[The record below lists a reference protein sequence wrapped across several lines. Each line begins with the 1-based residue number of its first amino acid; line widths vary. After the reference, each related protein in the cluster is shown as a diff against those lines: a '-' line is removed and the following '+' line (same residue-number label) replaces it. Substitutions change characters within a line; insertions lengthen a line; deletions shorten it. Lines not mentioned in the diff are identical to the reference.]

1 MIAAR
6 WLAGLV
12 RRRPVEMMG
21 AAVATAIAFAFL
33 ACLGAFIGD
42 SRAHMTERA
51 LASLPVDWQIQA
63 TSGTSLATVDAAAKK
78 LPHVRAVVDVQYVA
92 VPALETN
99 INGTHRTT
107 GRAFVVALPTAYSN
121 EFPNTLRVL
130 VGKPAGPQLL
140 QQTAANL
147 GAAPGSAVI
156 VHTPAGKPAIVV
168 TAGVSDLLTADS
180 FFQTV
185 GVAAGAGPS
194 APPDNVLL
202 VPPADFPRLA
212 AGGEVIRQVHVSF
225 DRSWLPSDPGK
236 AFNAEVQ
243 ARNHFESQLTGAA
256 LVGDNAEVSLSSARE
271 DGLYAQLL
279 ILLLGIP
286 GVILAAVITALVV
299 AVRADRR
306 RREMSLVRMRGMP
319 VRTVV
324 GLLAVESAVV
334 AGVGVALGYGLARLA
349 AHWAFGSS
357 HVPTLWLGVAAGVA
371 VVLSLVSHLAPVRS
385 LLRAGAAAQPGR
397 AIAPAIASGRPWP
410 LRFGLDVILLAV
422 AGLIFWL
429 TARGGYQVVVAPE
442 GLATTSVNYAALLAP
457 ACAWPGL
464 ALFVWRCVDFVL
476 GRRRGRPT
484 GDGHELVVATVR
496 RRRRLI
502 SRSAVGLTVAL
513 AVTLSTAVFTATYRT
528 QSRLDVA
535 LTVGADVAVKEP
547 PSAHVSPSF
556 GDRLAQVPGVQAV
569 APQQHRFAYVGA
581 DLQDL
586 YGVDPANI
594 AKATPL
600 RNSFVPGTTINQA
613 LLDLRRTPDG
623 VLLAAETLHDYQLHK
638 GDTIR
643 LRLQT
648 GAQQRYTP
656 ITFHVIGNVKEWPT
670 APKDS
675 FIVANAAYIAQ
686 VTGSNDVGLFLVKTN
701 NPRATAHRIQPIVAP
716 MGASVDDIAS
726 ARSRV
731 TTASGL
737 AATDLSG
744 LSRLQLGFGLIL
756 AVAMFALA
764 LLLAV
769 LDRRR
774 ALVLLAALGATTR
787 QRGRFLAAEARAV
800 LVGGVIGGVV
810 VGSAIAYLLVKV
822 LTGIFDP
829 APDHATIPWGYLSLL
844 MGLTVVTASAIV
856 AVMGRL
862 ASRAGLSTL
871 REL

>member
-1 MIAAR
+1 
-6 WLAGLV
+6 
-12 RRRPVEMMG
+12 VEIVG
-21 AAVATAIAFAFL
+21 AAIATAIAFAFL

-51 LASLPVDWQIQA
+51 LASLPVDWQVQA
-63 TSGTSLATVDAAAKK
+63 TPGTNLATIHQAAQK
-78 LPHVRAVVDVQYVA
+78 LPHVRAVDDVQYAA
-92 VPALETN
+92 VPGLETVV
-99 INGTHRTT
+99 NGSRRTT
-107 GRAFVVALPTAYSN
+107 GRAFVVALPSN
-121 EFPNTLRVL
+121 YAKDFPQTLRAL
-130 VGKPAGPQLL
+130 VGSPNGPQLL

-147 GAAPGSAVI
+147 SATPGSPVI
-156 VHTPAGKPAIVV
+156 VHEPNGKRAVV
-168 TAGVSDLLTADS
+168 TVAGVSELITADS

-202 VPPADFPRLA
+202 IPPADFPRLV
-212 AGGEVIRQVHVSF
+212 AGADVVRQVHVAF
-225 DRSWLPSDPGK
+225 DPKWLPSDPGR
-236 AFNAEVQ
+236 AFTAEVQ
-243 ARNHFESQLTGAA
+243 TRNHFESQLTGAA
-256 LVGDNAEVSLSSARE
+256 LVGDNAEVALSSARE

-279 ILLLGIP
+279 ILLLGVP
-286 GVILAAVITALVV
+286 GVLLAAVITALVV

-324 GLLAVESAVV
+324 GLLAAESAVV
-334 AGVGVALGYGLARLA
+334 AGLGIGIGYGLARLA
-349 AHWAFGSS
+349 AHWAFGRSFL
-357 HVPTLWLGVAAGVA
+357 PATWLGVAAGA
-371 VVLSLVSHLAPVRS
+371 ALVLSLISHLAPVRG
-385 LLRAGAAAQPGR
+385 LLKSGAAAQPGR

-410 LRFGLDVILLAV
+410 LRFGLDFILLGV

-429 TARGGYQVVVAPE
+429 TARGGYKVVVAPE
-442 GLATTSVNYAALLAP
+442 GLASTSVNYAALLAP
-457 ACAWPGL
+457 AAAWPGL
-464 ALFVWRCVDFVL
+464 ALFVWRIVDLVL
-476 GRRRGRPT
+476 GRLRGRAT
-484 GDGHELVVATVR
+484 GDGLELVAATVR

-535 LTVGADVAVKEP
+535 LTVGADVTAKEP
-547 PSAHVSPSF
+547 PTSHVPPSFADRLAHVS
-556 GDRLAQVPGVQAV
+556 GVQAV
-569 APQQHRFAYVGA
+569 AAQQHRFAYVGA

-586 YGVDPANI
+586 YGVDPSTI

-600 RNSFVPGTTINQA
+600 RNSFVPGSTINQA
-613 LLDLRRTPDG
+613 LQDLKSTPDG

-643 LRLQT
+643 LRLQS
-648 GAQQRYTP
+648 GPSQRYQA

-675 FIVANAAYIAQ
+675 FIVANASYIAQ
-686 VTGSNDVGLFLVKTN
+686 VTGSNDVGFFLMKSN
-701 NPRATAHRIQPIVAP
+701 NPKPTARHVAP
-716 MGASVDDIAS
+716 VVAPTGATVDDIAS

-744 LSRLQLGFGLIL
+744 LSRLELGFGLIL
-756 AVAMFALA
+756 AVAMFGLA

-800 LVGGVIGGVV
+800 LVGGVIGGVA

-829 APDHATIPWGYLSLL
+829 APDHASVPWGYLGLL
-844 MGLTVVTASAIV
+844 IGLTIATASAIV